1 MASTKMVATDEA
13 SKVSKRLIVSDNTR
27 STYAAVEYATAS
39 DLGGHADIAID
50 DESEAADENEV
61 EDRDDSA
68 AGNVTVSPFWAA
80 ITFECDNIAGG
91 LRRAYFLK
99 WLTLFLRHK
108 LKE

>member
-13 SKVSKRLIVSDNTR
+13 SKLSKRLTVSDNTR
-27 STYAAVEYATAS
+27 STDAAVEYVNAS
-39 DLGGHADIAID
+39 DLGGHADIDID

-61 EDRDDSA
+61 DDRDDPA

-80 ITFECDNIAGG
+80 ITFECDNIVVG

-99 WLTLFLRHK
+99 WLTLFLRNK